1 MNLDNIIKLLER
13 ESINYTKYA
22 SLKNLNSF
30 KVNAYASL
38 LTFPDTK
45 EKLCL
50 LVSLLNSLNLSYLIL
65 GNGTNVV
72 FLNKLYDGVVVST
85 KLLNNI
91 IVKNNVI
98 EADCGASA
106 TSLSKIALNNYL
118 SGLEFCYG
126 LPGSVG
132 GIVYM
137 NASAYGS
144 QVSDIIVCIEYFDY
158 SKNKICCYTQN
169 DNIFDT
175 KMSIFQINNGLI
187 LNAKF
192 KLSKKNYNYIYERM
206 NEYFNK
212 RKSTQPLEL
221 PSAGSVFK
229 RPKNSFA
236 SKLIDEAGLKGKR
249 VGDAQVSLKHAGFI
263 VNLGSATGE
272 EIYQLTQYI
281 KNDIYQR
288 FNVELEEEIIFIK

>member
-91 IVKNNVI
+91 IVKN
-98 EADCGASA
+98 
-106 TSLSKIALNNYL
+106 K
-118 SGLEFCYG
+118 
-126 LPGSVG
+126 
-132 GIVYM
+132 
-137 NASAYGS
+137 
-144 QVSDIIVCIEYFDY
+144 
-158 SKNKICCYTQN
+158 
-169 DNIFDT
+169 
-175 KMSIFQINNGLI
+175 
-187 LNAKF
+187 
-192 KLSKKNYNYIYERM
+192 
-206 NEYFNK
+206 
-212 RKSTQPLEL
+212 
-221 PSAGSVFK
+221 
-229 RPKNSFA
+229 
-236 SKLIDEAGLKGKR
+236 
-249 VGDAQVSLKHAGFI
+249 
-263 VNLGSATGE
+263 
-272 EIYQLTQYI
+272 
-281 KNDIYQR
+281 
-288 FNVELEEEIIFIK
+288 